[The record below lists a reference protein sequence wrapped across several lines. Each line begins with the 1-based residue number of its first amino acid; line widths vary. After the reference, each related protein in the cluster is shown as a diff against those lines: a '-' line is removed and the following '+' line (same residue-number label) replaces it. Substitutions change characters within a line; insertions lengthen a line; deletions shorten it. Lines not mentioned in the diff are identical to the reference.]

1 MISAT
6 RRWLRRNRSGIAI
19 GAGVVGATYLAGQ
32 YVLGK
37 INEARERMQMDRIA
51 KENIRRRFEQN
62 QTDCTI
68 TVLALLPT
76 LTENVMEELPVEQL
90 THELQQKKAERLA
103 RASGEGKSEASS
115 MQDGDSVSMSS
126 FQTGSF
132 VHAIQYPI
140 EGSQGGARRTK
151 AQLWN
156 ELKVTSITRAF
167 TLIYCLSLLTVLT
180 RIQLNLLGRLNYL
193 SSVISLARPPPPGR
207 ANSISLEDHDD
218 GSVNTSFG
226 NDFETNRR
234 YLTFSWYLLHK
245 GYAQIMAK
253 VRAAVEEVFGSISP
267 NEGITATRLSDL
279 VLAVRRRVE
288 GGSEQERYATRWLQY
303 MLPPRDE
310 EEAVL
315 IESGV
320 ITPTLSSPPD
330 PTSDGENPSTQSTS
344 ARIDTSTGPLRRLL
358 DETAD
363 LIDSPTFTRIHSLLL
378 GSMFSHLI
386 DSKVIQQLFPQPVPM
401 RSHSPSSSIS
411 SAPHPRIVEL
421 DSAVTV
427 VPGEPRVKLANIL
440 AVITRQ
446 AHAIG
451 NGNSPPNEYLST
463 AEAEVKE
470 LEAFAAVIYT
480 SNVEQSVEESRHS
493 PAADSGLKGAEGVA
507 VSDVGT
513 EPAEEMVESKLESA
527 WTKVTGSSIASR

>member
-6 RRWLRRNRSGIAI
+6 RRWLRRNRNGIAI
-19 GAGVVGATYLAGQ
+19 GAGVIGATYLAGQ
-32 YVLGK
+32 YALGK
-37 INEARERMQMDRIA
+37 LNEARERMQMDRIA

-76 LTENVMEELPVEQL
+76 LTENVLEELPVEQL

-115 MQDGDSVSMSS
+115 MQDGDSASMSS

-132 VHAIQYPI
+132 VHASQFQGN
-140 EGSQGGARRTK
+140 GSQSGPQRTK

-156 ELKVTSITRAF
+156 ELKVASITRAF
-167 TLIYCLSLLTVLT
+167 TLIYSLSLLIILT

-193 SSVISLARPPPPGR
+193 SSVISLAQPLPPGR
-207 ANSISLEDHDD
+207 ANSISLEDHDRSA
-218 GSVNTSFG
+218 GAGFG

-234 YLTFSWYLLHK
+234 YLTFSWFLLHK
-245 GYAQIMAK
+245 GYLQIMSR
-253 VRAAVEEVFGSISP
+253 VRSAVEEVFGNISP
-267 NEGITATRLSDL
+267 SEGITATRLSDL
-279 VLAVRRRVE
+279 VLTVRKRVE
-288 GGSEQERYATRWLQY
+288 GSTEQDRYATRWLPY
-303 MLPPRDE
+303 MLPPREE

-320 ITPTLSSPPD
+320 IIPTPSSPG
-330 PTSDGENPSTQSTS
+330 PTSPDENRLGQETS
-344 ARIDTSTGPLRRLL
+344 GHIDTSTGPLRQLL

-363 LIDSPTFTRIHSLLL
+363 LIDSPTFTRIHTLLL
-378 GSMFSHLI
+378 RSMFCHLI
-386 DSKVIQQLFPQPVPM
+386 DARVIRQAFPQQPPQ
-401 RSHSPSSSIS
+401 SPSSSIS
-411 SAPHPRIVEL
+411 SAQQPRIQEL

-440 AVITRQ
+440 AIITRQ
-446 AHAIG
+446 AHTIG
-451 NGNSPPNEYLST
+451 NGNNPPNEYVSI

-470 LEAFAAVIYT
+470 LEAFAAVIYASNLDQSLEENRPT
-480 SNVEQSVEESRHS
+480 S
-493 PAADSGLKGAEGVA
+493 ADSGLKSSDGVG
-507 VSDVGT
+507 VSGVGT
-513 EPAEEMVESKLESA
+513 EPVDEMIESKLESA
-527 WTKVTGSSIASR
+527 WTKISGSVSASR